1 MPRYIDVDTIV
12 YTDINRKSYS
22 VKDAREISNQTLG
35 FTIDVKKGNLLD
47 EIASRKQIYGDNG
60 ESQAWKIFDI
70 NIAELA
76 EVDFDI
82 DQLKRLKIPI

>member
-12 YTDINRKSYS
+12 YTDINGKSFS